1 MLAFATKTHNSGSHL
16 RKKVDLKSEK
26 WRREQE
32 ISIMQRQSKYNT
44 HGLI

>member
-1 MLAFATKTHNSGSHL
+1 MLAFATKTRNSGSHL